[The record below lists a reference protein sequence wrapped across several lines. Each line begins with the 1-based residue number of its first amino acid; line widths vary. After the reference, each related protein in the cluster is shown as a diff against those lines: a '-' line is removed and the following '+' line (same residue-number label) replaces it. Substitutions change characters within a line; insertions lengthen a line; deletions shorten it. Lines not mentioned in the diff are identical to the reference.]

1 VLEVI
6 NLWFYID
13 FHSHVPIYQQ
23 IKDNIKSLILRGT
36 FKPGEFIPSIR
47 SLAHD
52 IGVNLNTVA
61 RAYKELETEG
71 VIRAERGE
79 GYVVVGVDVENLKKQ
94 ALEELRK
101 AVVKC
106 VKLGISIEEL
116 KNQIEE
122 VFKDG
127 AQG

>member
-1 VLEVI
+1 M
-6 NLWFYID
+6 WFYID

-23 IKDNIKSLILRGT
+23 IKDNIKALILRGKL
-36 FKPGEFIPSIR
+36 KPGEFIPSIR
-47 SLAHD
+47 SLAQD

-61 RAYKELETEG
+61 RAYKELEAEG

-79 GYVVVGVDVENLKKQ
+79 GYVVVGVNVENLKKQ

-101 AVVKC
+101 AVEKC
-106 VKLGISIEEL
+106 VKAGISIEEL
-116 KNQIEE
+116 KKHVEE

>member
-1 VLEVI
+1 M
-6 NLWFYID
+6 WFYVD

-23 IKDNIKSLILRGT
+23 IKDNIKSLILRGKL
-36 FKPGEFIPSIR
+36 KPGEFIPSIR
-47 SLAHD
+47 SLAQD

-61 RAYKELETEG
+61 RAYKELEAEG

-79 GYVVVGVDVENLKKQ
+79 GYVVVGVDAENLKKQ
-94 ALEELRK
+94 VLDELRK

-106 VKLGISIEEL
+106 AKLGISIEEL